1 MTTATQ
7 IRKELKSLNITAKVK
22 TSSSRWKTYIDITV
36 SDLSPS
42 ALKQVQAIEAKYT
55 NENTDTYVT
64 VHHGY
69 TQATTT
75 NAMNFLVA
83 KYENPNNTKAELI
96 EMAQP
101 HIQKVLNGMHRWAD
115 EFWNAA

>member
-1 MTTATQ
+1 MTTDPRT
-7 IRKELKSLNITAKVK
+7 RKEWKSLNITAKVK

-55 NENTDTYVT
+55 NENSDTYVT

-75 NAMNFLVA
+75 NAMNFLVE

-101 HIQKVLNGMHRWAD
+101 HIQKVLNGIHRWAD

>member
-1 MTTATQ
+1 MNTVTQ

-22 TSSSRWKTYIDITV
+22 ISSSRWKTYIDITV
-36 SDLSPS
+36 SDLSP
-42 ALKQVQAIEAKYT
+42 ATLKQVQAIEVKYT

-64 VHHGY
+64 VHHNY
-69 TQATTT
+69 TQVATT

-83 KYENPNNTKAELI
+83 KYENPNNAKAELI

-101 HIQKVLNGMHRWAD
+101 HIQKV
-115 EFWNAA
+115 

>member
-36 SDLSPS
+36 SDLSPA
-42 ALKQVQAIEAKYT
+42 ALKQAQAIEVKYT

-64 VHHGY
+64 VHHSY

-83 KYENPNNTKAELI
+83 KYENPNNTKDELI

-115 EFWNAA
+115 EFWQAA